1 MSQANGAFD
10 VKLVPQDDAN
20 GDTTLGRMT
29 IDKQYHGALEAVS
42 KGQMLSAFTSVKDSA
57 GYVAIEKVNG
67 TLDGRDGTFVLQ
79 HNATM
84 NRGVPDLSIV
94 VVPDSGTDQ
103 LTGLTGRMVINIADG
118 KHFYEFEYTIN
129 SAS

>member
-1 MSQANGAFD
+1 M
-10 VKLVPQDDAN
+10 
-20 GDTTLGRMT
+20 TL
-29 IDKQYHGALEAVS
+29 DKQYHGALEAVS
-42 KGQMLSAFTSVKDSA
+42 RGQMLSAFTSVKGSA
-57 GYVAIEKVNG
+57 GYVAIEKVSG
-67 TLDGRDGTFVLQ
+67 TLDGRSGTFVLQ
-79 HNATM
+79 HSATM

-118 KHFYEFEYTIN
+118 KHLYEFEYTIN